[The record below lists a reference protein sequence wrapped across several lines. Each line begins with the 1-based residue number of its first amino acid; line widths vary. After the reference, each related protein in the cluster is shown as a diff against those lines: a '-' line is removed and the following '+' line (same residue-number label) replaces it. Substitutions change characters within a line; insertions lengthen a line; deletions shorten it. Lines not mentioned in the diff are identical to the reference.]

1 MPRTTTN
8 NNKRQ
13 TTIFLSSLTD
23 SVQIREQLRGW
34 HTRVSLACTRSC
46 RVLLLLQRGFGDA
59 LDQVLEYGCSSRNRS
74 RNVAA
79 ESARM
84 TWVRL
89 AMRWNGA
96 LAAAAVPKRI
106 AIDFELDE
114 ASQLQ
119 DMIGQ
124 VDQIVV
130 DQTQRGQTRDV
141 ANLGQQLGE
150 AVLVEIQCSK
160 RTTHQVG
167 RKP

>member
-1 MPRTTTN
+1 
-8 NNKRQ
+8 
-13 TTIFLSSLTD
+13 
-23 SVQIREQLRGW
+23 
-34 HTRVSLACTRSC
+34 
-46 RVLLLLQRGFGDA
+46 
-59 LDQVLEYGCSSRNRS
+59 
-74 RNVAA
+74 
-79 ESARM
+79 M

-96 LAAAAVPKRI
+96 LAAAVAAAVPKRI

-167 RKP
+167 RKPQQSATTQTHTSNARVRTLSHQHWAAA